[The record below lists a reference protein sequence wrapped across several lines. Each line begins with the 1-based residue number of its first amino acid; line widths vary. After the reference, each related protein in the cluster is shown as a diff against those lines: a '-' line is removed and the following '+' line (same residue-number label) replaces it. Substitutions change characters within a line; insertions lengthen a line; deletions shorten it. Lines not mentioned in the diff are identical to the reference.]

1 MVIRG
6 PKNHMAQRTTETGSR
21 PRPRWFDWTDAAPAR
36 GLPTAVCGTLWAQAE
51 QPLLYRLAPH
61 QRVQVMAALAVVVL
75 LGLGLILFAW
85 WGARAVRRHYWRS
98 HDISQ
103 TAWGRGLR
111 EDDWATKPL
120 VSEQGSQPDTVE

>member
-1 MVIRG
+1 
-6 PKNHMAQRTTETGSR
+6 MAQQITEPGSR
-21 PRPRWFDWTDAAPAR
+21 PRPPWLGTTVA
-36 GLPTAVCGTLWAQAE
+36 GLPTATCGLLWAQTE

-61 QRVQVMAALAVVVL
+61 QRVRVMAALAVVLL

-98 HDISQ
+98 HRSGQ
-103 TAWGRGLR
+103 TGPARNLR

-120 VSEQGSQPDTVE
+120 VSQHDSQMDAEA